1 MAVRRHPVP
10 LTDRR
15 RSSAGELSA
24 RSGQV
29 RQAGR
34 RWAALLAG
42 VGLVAAACSG
52 GSDPGGVGQAPT
64 TVAVTEAPATTTTVS
79 PAVTALV
86 DVLTR
91 RLALAVDIARTKW
104 NTKAPIEDLAREAQ
118 AIDAVGQ
125 VATVAGVDPGT
136 ARRVLQAQ
144 IEAGKIVQRSLHEQW
159 TAEGRPPFESVQ
171 DLVTGLRPQLDEITV
186 QLVTALRST
195 GPLPV
200 LSGQAGPDAERSMAD
215 RLTGVPRAADAA
227 RTALAPLRA

>member
-1 MAVRRHPVP
+1 MC
-10 LTDRR
+10 
-15 RSSAGELSA
+15 
-24 RSGQV
+24 
-29 RQAGR
+29 
-34 RWAALLAG
+34 AALLAG
-42 VGLVAAACSG
+42 LGLLAAACSG
-52 GSDPGGVGQAPT
+52 GSEPGRTGPVST
-64 TVAVTEAPATTTTVS
+64 TVAVTTVPATTTVAASVS
-79 PAVTALV
+79 PATTALV

-125 VATVAGVDPGT
+125 AATVAGVDAAT

-159 TAEGRPPFESVQ
+159 TVAGQPPFESVQ

-200 LSGQAGPDAERSMAD
+200 LSGEAGADAERALTD

-227 RTALAPLRA
+227 RVALAPLRA